1 MQYCS
6 LQHRTLIP
14 SPVTSTTGCY
24 FCFGSISSSFVELF
38 LHWSPITYWVST
50 YLWSSSFSI
59 VSFCLFI
66 LFMEFSGFSSGHVW
80 MWELD
85 CEEGWAPKNCC
96 FRNVLPEKTLESPLG
111 SKEATPV
118 NLKGNQ
124 TWIFTG
130 RTNAEAEAPVF
141 WSSDATADSLEKSLI
156 LGKIEGRKRRGR
168 DMRWLESITDS
179 MDMNLGK
186 LWEMVRDREA
196 WHAAAHG
203 ITKSWTWLGNWT
215 TIITTISYS

>member
-1 MQYCS
+1 MGSKITVEGNCS
-6 LQHRTLIP
+6 HEMRIRLLLGGKAMTNLD
-14 SPVTSTTGCY
+14 SALKSTDITDTGPY
-24 FCFGSISSSFVELF
+24 SQGYGL
-38 LHWSPITYWVST
+38 P
-50 YLWSSSFSI
+50 
-59 VSFCLFI
+59 
-66 LFMEFSGFSSGHVW
+66 SGHIRL
-80 MWELD
+80 WELD
-85 CEEGWAPKNCC
+85 CKEGKLPKNWYLQT
-96 FRNVLPEKTLESPLG
+96 VLLEKTPESPLN
-111 SKEATPV
+111 SKEIKPV

-156 LGKIEGRKRRGR
+156 LGKLEGRKRRGR

-203 ITKSWTWLGNWT
+203 ITKSWTRLGSWT
-215 TIITTISYS
+215 TTTAMNV